1 MKRIVLLL
9 WDLPVPVGMPEDTP
23 AQRAN
28 KRRALMIRTVVFIL
42 LLGAAVALPAIIA
55 NDNPVVTLGIIV
67 DLLFMLSTLVINRF
81 GFQQIAGTL
90 CILSIL
96 IAILS
101 PVLVDPLD
109 PSLLPLLNML
119 VIAIIVTGLVLP
131 RRFILLVGC
140 INAGII
146 FVVLFLLP
154 HAASLDVLLR
164 DSPMSVSV
172 PPIVLEIVV
181 AFLTFILIRQL
192 QKTIEKSEQQEE
204 MIRLQ
209 RLIAAQEQREVEQA
223 RLLEE
228 GIIQIAQTLM
238 QISRGNLEARAMVTQ
253 GSVLWPIAGPLNTL
267 LNRAR
272 DWRQSDIQYRRMQI
286 AAQLLAQ
293 QIQIAWQQRM
303 PVQLPATDTPLD
315 SVTLVINQIF
325 RQLFRSQTA
334 ELPRNFPSKQ

>member
-1 MKRIVLLL
+1 
-9 WDLPVPVGMPEDTP
+9 
-23 AQRAN
+23 
-28 KRRALMIRTVVFIL
+28 
-42 LLGAAVALPAIIA
+42 
-55 NDNPVVTLGIIV
+55 
-67 DLLFMLSTLVINRF
+67 
-81 GFQQIAGTL
+81 
-90 CILSIL
+90 
-96 IAILS
+96 
-101 PVLVDPLD
+101 
-109 PSLLPLLNML
+109 
-119 VIAIIVTGLVLP
+119 
-131 RRFILLVGC
+131 
-140 INAGII
+140 
-146 FVVLFLLP
+146 
-154 HAASLDVLLR
+154 
-164 DSPMSVSV
+164 MSVSV

>member
-140 INAGII
+140 
-146 FVVLFLLP
+146 
-154 HAASLDVLLR
+154 R
-164 DSPMSVSV
+164 
-172 PPIVLEIVV
+172 
-181 AFLTFILIRQL
+181 
-192 QKTIEKSEQQEE
+192 SEE
-204 MIRLQ
+204 R
-209 RLIAAQEQREVEQA
+209 
-223 RLLEE
+223 
-228 GIIQIAQTLM
+228 
-238 QISRGNLEARAMVTQ
+238 
-253 GSVLWPIAGPLNTL
+253 
-267 LNRAR
+267 
-272 DWRQSDIQYRRMQI
+272 
-286 AAQLLAQ
+286 
-293 QIQIAWQQRM
+293 
-303 PVQLPATDTPLD
+303 
-315 SVTLVINQIF
+315 
-325 RQLFRSQTA
+325 
-334 ELPRNFPSKQ
+334 